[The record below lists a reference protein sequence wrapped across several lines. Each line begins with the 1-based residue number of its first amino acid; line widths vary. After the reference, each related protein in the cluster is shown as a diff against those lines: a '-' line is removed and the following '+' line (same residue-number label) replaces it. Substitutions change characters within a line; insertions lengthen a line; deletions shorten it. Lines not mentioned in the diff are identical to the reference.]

1 MNAENKAKELGLEL
15 GGSTP
20 PIGNYVAAVTSG
32 ELVFV
37 SGQLPVT
44 SDGSVLSGQIGVELS
59 IEDGYEAARLATI
72 GLLARLRS
80 EAGSLDSVKRIVKL
94 TGYVNAAAGFTQ
106 HAQVV
111 NGGSDLLAAVFGEAG
126 LHARAAVG
134 VASLPLG
141 APVELELIAE
151 VN

>member
-1 MNAENKAKELGLEL
+1 MSAEDNAKELGLEL
-15 GGSTP
+15 SGATP
-20 PIGNYVAAVTSG
+20 PIGNYVAAVTAG
-32 ELVFV
+32 NLVFV
-37 SGQLPVT
+37 SGQLPVR
-44 SDGSVLSGQIGVELS
+44 SDGSVTTGQGGVDLNVE
-59 IEDGYEAARLATI
+59 EAYEAARLATI
-72 GLLARLRS
+72 GLLSRLRS

-106 HAQVV
+106 QAQVV

-151 VN
+151 VE